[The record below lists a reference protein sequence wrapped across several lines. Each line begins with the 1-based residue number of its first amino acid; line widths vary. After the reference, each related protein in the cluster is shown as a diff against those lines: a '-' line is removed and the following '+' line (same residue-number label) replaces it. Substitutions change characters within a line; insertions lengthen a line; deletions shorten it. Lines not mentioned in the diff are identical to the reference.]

1 MKLKFRSLSS
11 AVSQGTQWF
20 LASYCPVSVDYIPS
34 NLLTYHL
41 FQHETSI
48 NLARL
53 GGAGVNLK
61 VELYKFTSNWQL
73 FYDKCDSDSPPV
85 W

>member
-1 MKLKFRSLSS
+1 MKIPFLELGSES
-11 AVSQGTQWF
+11 GHPMQWF

-41 FQHETSI
+41 FQHLTSI
-48 NLARL
+48 NPARL

-61 VELYKFTSNWQL
+61 VELYKFTSN
-73 FYDKCDSDSPPV
+73 
-85 W
+85 